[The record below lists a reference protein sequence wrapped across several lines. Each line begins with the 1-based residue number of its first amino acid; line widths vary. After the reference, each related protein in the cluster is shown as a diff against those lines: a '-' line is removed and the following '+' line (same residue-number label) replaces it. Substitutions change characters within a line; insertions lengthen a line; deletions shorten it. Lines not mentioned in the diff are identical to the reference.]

1 MLFDISGGFRCILAH
16 QIIASTEMHEQTG
29 IHWTHFCINYTE
41 FITSHYITIFVFSC
55 FKENP
60 SFFDKVFCLSF
71 REKCINTIS
80 LYGMSTNR
88 VKIKKGIYG

>member
-1 MLFDISGGFRCILAH
+1 
-16 QIIASTEMHEQTG
+16 MHAQTG
-29 IHWTHFCINYTE
+29 IRFTE
-41 FITSHYITIFVFSC
+41 FITSHYITIFCISMFLERIQV
-55 FKENP
+55 
-60 SFFDKVFCLSF
+60 FFDKVFCLLF

>member
-1 MLFDISGGFRCILAH
+1 
-16 QIIASTEMHEQTG
+16 MHAQAG
-29 IHWTHFCINYTE
+29 HFSLYYNFLY
-41 FITSHYITIFVFSC
+41 FYVSR
-55 FKENP
+55 ENP
-60 SFFDKVFCLSF
+60 SFFDKVFCLLF